1 MIVSSPGIQ
10 SVAVQYLDRLKW
22 ISRHQYEV
30 LLLLPHSMHE
40 ILSDCSKTVSE
51 FLGDSL
57 YFQYNT
63 EANWTLS
70 IQQVHFWPSS
80 PSESA
85 RVQKIFGPDP
95 EIFCPGPVWSGGI
108 SKFYP
113 ARFWTVHDHDRF
125 FQRLWSILGYS
136 IKSTNFVELAVCKFF
151 VISLGCLARNVV
163 KRFLSPF
170 SVTSIA
176 KCGKDRH
183 HF

>member
-1 MIVSSPGIQ
+1 MT
-10 SVAVQYLDRLKW
+10 VQRQFQNFWVTAY
-22 ISRHQYEV
+22 ISNTTQKQIEHY
-30 LLLLPHSMHE
+30 
-40 ILSDCSKTVSE
+40 
-51 FLGDSL
+51 
-57 YFQYNT
+57 QYNKFI
-63 EANWTLS
+63 S
-70 IQQVHFWPSS
+70 GHHHHQSQQEYKKFSVPIPKFFVLVP
-80 PSESA
+80 
-85 RVQKIFGPDP
+85 FGPG
-95 EIFCPGPVWSGGI
+95 ET

-163 KRFLSPF
+163 KRFLSRF